1 MNTLAR
7 DSDVE
12 AIVRRLGALRP
23 DSTRRWG
30 RMSAHQMV
38 CHLNDSFRMATGE
51 RPVRCA
57 PSLHQ
62 RTLIKWIAIYVPLR
76 WPRGVVTA
84 PEVNQE
90 IGGTCPVD
98 FASDLAELET
108 RVKSVAAR
116 RGVTTWP
123 MHPIFGRMSEAEWLR
138 WSYLHVD
145 HHLRQFGV

>member
-1 MNTLAR
+1 MSTFAR
-7 DSDVE
+7 DRDVDE
-12 AIVRRLGALRP
+12 IVRRIGALRP
-23 DSTRRWG
+23 DSARRWG

-38 CHLNDSFRMATGE
+38 CHLNDCFRMATAE
-51 RPVRCA
+51 KLVTCT
-57 PSLHQ
+57 PSLRQ
-62 RTLIKWIAIYVPLR
+62 RTLIKWIAIYAPVR

-116 RGVTTWP
+116 RGAATWP
-123 MHPIFGRMSEAEWLR
+123 RHPIFGTMSEAEWLR
-138 WSYLHVD
+138 WSYLHAD
-145 HHLRQFGV
+145 YLRQFGV